1 MEGGKLEAF
10 CETIKDEVWTNPV
23 KYYRAWEQMVAE
35 EEEEEA
41 AEAAAAAGLQGAA
54 GDEGL
59 PEAGAAGG
67 QY

>member
-41 AEAAAAAGLQGAA
+41 AEAAAAAGLGAA
-54 GDEGL
+54 GDEVL

>member
-1 MEGGKLEAF
+1 MDHPGQVLL
-10 CETIKDEVWTNPV
+10 TLLPNPPLNPNQVWTNPV

-41 AEAAAAAGLQGAA
+41 AAAAGLGVALGAGGDDVDAA
-54 GDEGL
+54 G
-59 PEAGAAGG
+59 